1 MDGILLLSL
10 VGYLPAP
17 CTEGAY
23 LGISVPVVPC
33 EVEGILEPLSV
44 ATFLPAAG
52 LVLGELS
59 IVPISGLRAPGTG
72 PTDPPPLLGP

>member
-1 MDGILLLSL
+1 M
-10 VGYLPAP
+10 
-17 CTEGAY
+17 
-23 LGISVPVVPC
+23 SVPIVPC